1 MTTSTEVRVPDDLAE
16 GSRAQVLR
24 WFKAVGDTVQ
34 IHEPLLELETDK
46 VTLEVA
52 APCSG
57 LLVEITAGPNTHCP
71 AGALLGR
78 VTADTAASLTE
89 STLSAS
95 TSAQIATV
103 VASPGPNLLL
113 SPAVRGLIQ
122 EHGLDPTTIKG
133 SGRDGRLTAA
143 DVKAHLATAALS
155 PPASVTPA
163 NSATPPA
170 PPAPPATTAP
180 SVATGSQSVP
190 HSPMRRRIAQRMVES
205 LLHTAPHVTSV
216 FEADLGAV
224 LAHRA
229 EHRAALA
236 RRGVQL
242 TLTAYFARACVA
254 AIQAVPEANAR
265 WHEDTLELYDHLDL
279 GIATA
284 LDDGGLVVPVLRH
297 VEQYT
302 VEAIAEQ
309 LTDLTRRARAGALTR
324 ADVAAGTFTLSNYG
338 VSGSLLAAPVIINQ
352 PQSAIL
358 GIGKLEKRVVVLEHD
373 GVDVIAIRPRCYV
386 SLTIDHRVM
395 DGLHANRF
403 LARFVEALQSP

>member
-1 MTTSTEVRVPDDLAE
+1 
-16 GSRAQVLR
+16 
-24 WFKAVGDTVQ
+24 
-34 IHEPLLELETDK
+34 
-46 VTLEVA
+46 
-52 APCSG
+52 
-57 LLVEITAGPNTHCP
+57 
-71 AGALLGR
+71 
-78 VTADTAASLTE
+78 
-89 STLSAS
+89 
-95 TSAQIATV
+95 
-103 VASPGPNLLL
+103 
-113 SPAVRGLIQ
+113 
-122 EHGLDPTTIKG
+122 
-133 SGRDGRLTAA
+133 
-143 DVKAHLATAALS
+143 
-155 PPASVTPA
+155 
-163 NSATPPA
+163 
-170 PPAPPATTAP
+170 
-180 SVATGSQSVP
+180 
-190 HSPMRRRIAQRMVES
+190 MVES